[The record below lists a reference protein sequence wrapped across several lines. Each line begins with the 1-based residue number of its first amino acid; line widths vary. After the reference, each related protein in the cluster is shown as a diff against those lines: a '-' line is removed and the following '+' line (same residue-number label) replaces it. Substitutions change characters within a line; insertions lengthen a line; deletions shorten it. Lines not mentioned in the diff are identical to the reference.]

1 MNLGYF
7 LNETKILFKRYGYKK
22 VVVWQDAKQPRY
34 GLKKS
39 NVHLPGKMGCYLFIV
54 TPFC

>member
-7 LNETKILFKRYGYKK
+7 LDETKIPCLKGGYKK
-22 VVVWQDAKQPRY
+22 AIVWQDAKQLRY